1 MTTAGCSV
9 SGQCRMASTGIFAF
23 SQSFRYPRFISSP
36 SRWSP
41 PPRPI
46 AQNSDS
52 ESFGGLLLFRLH
64 FSDDGF
70 RARPPRVHVHSAS
83 GKTLQHPQH
92 FGRKF
97 LKSSHAMTAA
107 LCGDVTNVPDAK

>member
-1 MTTAGCSV
+1 MRHGGSATIVRYRFVGACAIGENMGSSGLWWSGTTS
-9 SGQCRMASTGIFAF
+9 
-23 SQSFRYPRFISSP
+23 
-36 SRWSP
+36 
-41 PPRPI
+41 PRPI